1 MHTNKKQY
9 TIAAL
14 TKLRGEINLNPP
26 YQRSGEK
33 VWTNKQKQFLIDTIL
48 RKYDIP
54 KIYVQQF
61 PKGEK
66 YRYAVIDGQQ
76 RLRAIWD
83 FFDGNLKLAKNARQI
98 GNINIANEE
107 YAVLSPRLQTNF
119 NRYKLDVVIVK
130 NAEEDAVRD
139 LFLRLQGGTTLK
151 AQEKRNAMPGDMQ
164 RFVKNIAQHPFFES
178 FGFSDSRYAFDHI
191 AAQMICLELAR
202 GPTNIKDNDLNLMYE
217 ENHAFNANTREAK
230 KVKQVL
236 RYLHAAFPDERP
248 ELKRYNVISL
258 YCLASSLIQDF
269 VVKGTEE
276 NFREWF
282 LNFND
287 KKRREHD
294 ELPQNKRK
302 KPYWIDYQN
311 LISHSTD
318 GEDSIGRRLEYF
330 EKDFH
335 SSHRLREKA
344 RTRNFSQDQRLS
356 IFRRGREKCQVKQMC
371 DGKQKLRWRGEWDAD
386 HIERYENGGQTVVKN
401 GRIACKPCHEELNR
415 QAMTKKNK

>member
-1 MHTNKKQY
+1 MRTNKKQS

-14 TKLRGEINLNPP
+14 TKLRGKINLNPP

-61 PKGEK
+61 PKGKK
-66 YRYAVIDGQQ
+66 YKYAVIDGQQ

-83 FFDGNLKLAKNARQI
+83 FLDGELKLAKNAIKI
-98 GNINIANEE
+98 GNIDITNKE
-107 YAVLSPRLQTNF
+107 YAGLNSKLKTAF
-119 NRYKLDVVIVK
+119 DRYKLDVVIVK
-130 NAEEDAVRD
+130 NAEEDEVRD

-164 RFVKNIAQHPFFES
+164 RFVKNIATHPFFES

-191 AAQMICLELAR
+191 AAQMICLELAK
-202 GPTNIKDNDLNLMYE
+202 GPTNIKDNDLNLMYHD
-217 ENHAFNANTREAK
+217 NQTFNANKKEAK

-236 RYLHAAFPDERP
+236 KYLHAAFPEERF

-258 YCLASSLIQDF
+258 YCLASNLIQDF
-269 VVKGTEE
+269 VVKGTEKK
-276 NFREWF
+276 FREWF

-287 KKRREHD
+287 RKRQEYD
-294 ELPQNKRK
+294 ILPKNKRK
-302 KPYWIDYQN
+302 SYWIDYQN

-318 GEDSIGRRLEYF
+318 GEDSIRRRLEYF
-330 EKDFH
+330 EEDFH
-335 SSHRLREKA
+335 SSPKKLKEKA
-344 RTRNFSQDQRLS
+344 RRRNFSQEQRLA
-356 IFRRGREKCQVKQMC
+356 IFRRGSERCQVKLKC
-371 DGKQKLRWRGEWDAD
+371 DGKKKLRWKGEWEAD
-386 HIERYENGGQTVVKN
+386 HIERYENGGQTVTKN
-401 GRIACKPCHEELNR
+401 GRIACKPCHGELNR
-415 QAMTKKNK
+415 RAVTKK